1 MLERGASPRKMMFL
15 GYARPWARIFAT
27 SMRIM
32 WRSLATRSMMGIMS
46 TFDVRHP
53 RGDLLVH
60 LLDESFNPKL
70 RQILD
75 EVVPTLPHG
84 EITQG
89 RIDYLRK
96 NSHDYPKLHLP
107 DHEFGPIC
115 LEVLQPSTPVSRDT
129 WAVLTRLT
137 DALIAHH
144 K

>member
-1 MLERGASPRKMMFL
+1 
-15 GYARPWARIFAT
+15 
-27 SMRIM
+27 
-32 WRSLATRSMMGIMS
+32 MS

-60 LLDESFNPKL
+60 LLDESFTPRL

-84 EITQG
+84 EISQG

-96 NSHDYPKLHLP
+96 NSLDYPKLHLP

-115 LEVLQPSTPVSRDT
+115 LEVLQPSKPLSGDT
-129 WAVLTRLT
+129 WKVLTRLA
-137 DALIAHH
+137 DALITQG